1 MAGMGSFTFLCC
13 HGIELIPGTE
23 KALSKNLCI
32 DCWRHVRTSLATFLE
47 CSVAAAVPIAEEYY
61 HRKSHRQPE
70 AISLLETASLV
81 SKLCRIQFSHA
92 LV

>member
-13 HGIELIPGTE
+13 HRIELIPDTE

-32 DCWRHVRTSLATFLE
+32 HCWKHVRTSQATFLE
-47 CSVAAAVPIAEEYY
+47 CSVAAAVPIAEEYSR
-61 HRKSHRQPE
+61 RKSHRQPE
-70 AISLLETASLV
+70 AISLLEVASLV
-81 SKLCRIQFSHA
+81 SKLCRIQLSHA